1 MILDSTRNSCDV
13 LKQGF
18 FEPKLTQAYASSLE
32 ALWVYSF
39 TIEYAPNAPAWAK
52 TDLFVF
58 FFIEFLSSMIL
69 IDIKAETNSIIES
82 FSENFHKLGEESFSG
97 KLFEFERI
105 SEQNSSNVD

>member
-58 FFIEFLSSMIL
+58 FLL
-69 IDIKAETNSIIES
+69 
-82 FSENFHKLGEESFSG
+82 NFY
-97 KLFEFERI
+97 
-105 SEQNSSNVD
+105 QV